1 MGDFGAVD
9 GHELVSNKAIFSLVP
24 STILFRI
31 AAILPSAACAENAGA
46 HDFPIREARRFDVV
60 SARLAAQERTQR
72 PAAFDRTLDRHSS
85 LRQAQAPASARR
97 SGAEARPRLACA
109 QSEQEL
115 DVENA
120 FAGAWKTHKPPAT
133 DAPASRLRVAREDY
147 IY

>member
-60 SARLAAQERTQR
+60 SERLAAQERTQR
-72 PAAFDRTLDRHSS
+72 LAAFDRTLDRHSS
-85 LRQAQAPASARR
+85 MRQAPASART
-97 SGAEARPRLACA
+97 SDAEARPRLACA

-115 DVENA
+115 NVENA
-120 FAGAWKTHKPPAT
+120 FAGAWKTQKPPAT
-133 DAPASRLRVAREDY
+133 DAPASRLRVAREGY